1 MQKVTCNI
9 IRIDNKIVLLIRKN
23 EESDTKYL
31 TRKYINIFST
41 DSSCKVQ
48 TVQTVRKNN

>member
-1 MQKVTCNI
+1 MQKVFYNI
-9 IRIDNKIVLLIRKN
+9 MCIDNKIVLLIRKT

-41 DSSCKVQ
+41 DSSCVCL
-48 TVQTVRKNN
+48 RKNTYLW